1 MALRGF
7 LYDKKGNMAGKIAES
22 SLAMNIQGEFEMRS
36 EPSVV
41 KVLRRETEEVLLE
54 VKFLGKDHV
63 QIHKAKLYSIKGRP
77 FEVTPK
83 HWKIGDDAPRS
94 GEDIDCGGEAG
105 SVKKNLLRGPSPGRP
120 PPLARPPPPRP
131 PAPPPGPSAARRT
144 GAPPRPP
151 PPNYF

>member
-1 MALRGF
+1 MDFDIGSNRYRNASNSIEIDGMAHLMFEFNRRYNEMALRGF

-41 KVLRRETEEVLLE
+41 KVLRRETEDMLLE

-63 QIHKAKLYSIKGRP
+63 QIHKARLYSIKGRP

-83 HWKIGDDAPRS
+83 HWKLGDDPPHS
-94 GEDIDCGGEAG
+94 GEDVDCEGKPV
-105 SVKKNLLRGPSPGRP
+105 SLK
-120 PPLARPPPPRP
+120 
-131 PAPPPGPSAARRT
+131 
-144 GAPPRPP
+144 
-151 PPNYF
+151 

>member
-1 MALRGF
+1 
-7 LYDKKGNMAGKIAES
+7 MAGKIAES

-63 QIHKAKLYSIKGRP
+63 QIHKARLYSIKGRP

-94 GEDIDCGGEAG
+94 GEDIDCGGKAG
-105 SVKKNLLRGPSPGRP
+105 ALKKKFLPGPAPGSPPAVATPRFGKG
-120 PPLARPPPPRP
+120 PPLPTPTPLHTIL
-131 PAPPPGPSAARRT
+131 APP
-144 GAPPRPP
+144 
-151 PPNYF
+151 